1 MANLTKCI
9 TEAVAAGRI
18 SAEKGQE
25 WSKRIDDHEQML
37 NMSGEISPELA
48 RTRAEQAV
56 FEAKR
61 AEVALQRR
69 QKALQ
74 TIAVHRMVQQAQR
87 HPDGVGAGVMSLLVK
102 DMGGRAGY
110 SNVDNRAK
118 AVLAQL
124 QAKFSD
130 VMDRYRTKA
139 AGLVQDREG
148 LRNMVKEIFGTSSGD
163 ANAKAAAQI
172 WGEVAEMARQ
182 RFNKAGGAIPRRED
196 WGMPQYHDP
205 IRVQK
210 VSKQEWIDEIIPML
224 DRQKMTDAAGNPLS
238 DMDLRIMLDH
248 SYDKIITNGLV
259 DMMPGRIGG
268 TKLANQRRD
277 HRVLNFKDAD
287 AWLTYHDK
295 YGHADIYTTLT
306 DHITGMA
313 HDIAKLEV
321 LGPNPEASFRYM
333 RDLAK
338 KDGLEGTNMRMLESV
353 WETVSGR
360 ANAAESVH
368 FADFMQSV
376 RNILVSAKLGSAF
389 ISSISDLGFLR
400 QTAAFNGIPAT
411 KVLKRQLSLMN
422 PANTA
427 DRRMA
432 VKMQLTADAWVTR
445 ALAANRFT
453 EVTGANFSAKMA
465 DFTMR
470 ASLLSAWTDAGRKA
484 FGMEFQGMM
493 AEQVGRSFDELP
505 AALKSG
511 FQRYGIT
518 PEEWDILR
526 ATDLLEHKGAQFF
539 SPENLMK
546 RQDLDEGART
556 GLATKIQEMIL
567 TETDYAV
574 PTPDARVRTI
584 TTAGAKRGTV
594 VGELARSGF
603 MFKSFPITVITTHLY
618 RGALQNG
625 AKNKGAYLASI
636 VASTTLLGAVA
647 LQMKEL
653 SRGKDPRSMDD
664 PKFWAS
670 AFVQGGGAGIY
681 GDFLFSDVN
690 RFGGSLLKTTAGPMA
705 QLALEDI
712 PKVTLGNVQEFVR
725 GEDTNLAADLVQFSR
740 SYTPGGSLWY
750 TRLAFEREV
759 LDQLQLMADPKAR
772 SKFRRIQR
780 RRRRDYGQNYW
791 WRPGAVTPRRAP
803 DFETATGG

>member
-1 MANLTKCI
+1 MADLTKCI
-9 TEAVAAGRI
+9 AEAVSAGRM
-18 SAEKGQE
+18 SVERGQE

-74 TIAVHRMVQQAQR
+74 TIAVHRMVEQVQR

-118 AVLAQL
+118 AILAQF

-130 VMDRYRTKA
+130 VMNRYRTKA
-139 AGLVQDREG
+139 GGLVQDREG

-163 ANAKAAAQI
+163 ANAKAAAQV

-210 VSKQEWIDEIIPML
+210 VAKQEWIDEIIPML

-238 DMDLRIMLDH
+238 DIELRIMLDH
-248 SYDKIITNGLV
+248 AYDTISTNGLV

-268 TKLANQRRD
+268 TKLANQHRD

-287 AWLTYHDK
+287 AWLAYHDK
-295 YGHADIYTTLT
+295 YGHADIYTTLN

-313 HDIAKLEV
+313 HDISKLEIM
-321 LGPNPEASFRYM
+321 GPNPEASFRYM
-333 RDLAK
+333 RDLARK
-338 KDGLEGTNMRMLESV
+338 EGLEGVQMRMLESV
-353 WETVSGR
+353 WDTVSGK

-376 RNILVSAKLGSAF
+376 RHVLVSAKLGAAF
-389 ISSISDLGFLR
+389 LSSISDLGFLR
-400 QTAAFNGIPAT
+400 QTAAFNGIPAA

-422 PANTA
+422 PANA
-427 DRRMA
+427 EDRLMA
-432 VKMQLTADAWVTR
+432 VKMNLTAEAWTTR

-484 FGMEFQGMM
+484 FGMEFQGLL
-493 AEQVGRSFDELP
+493 AEQVGKTLDELP
-505 AALKSG
+505 DALKTG
-511 FQRYGIT
+511 FQRYGISA
-518 PEEWDILR
+518 EEWDILR

-539 SPENLMK
+539 SPENLMA

-556 GLATKIQEMIL
+556 KLATKIQEMIL

-574 PTPDARVRTI
+574 PTPDARVRAI
-584 TTAGAKRGTV
+584 TTAGAKRGTI

-690 RFGGSLLKTTAGPMA
+690 RFGGSLLKTTAGPLA

-712 PKVTLGNVQEFVR
+712 PKITLGNVQEFVR

-772 SKFRRIQR
+772 TKFRRIQR
-780 RRRRDYGQNYW
+780 KRRRDYGQDYW
-791 WRPGAVTPRRAP
+791 WRPGAATPRRAP
-803 DFETATGG
+803 DFEAATGG